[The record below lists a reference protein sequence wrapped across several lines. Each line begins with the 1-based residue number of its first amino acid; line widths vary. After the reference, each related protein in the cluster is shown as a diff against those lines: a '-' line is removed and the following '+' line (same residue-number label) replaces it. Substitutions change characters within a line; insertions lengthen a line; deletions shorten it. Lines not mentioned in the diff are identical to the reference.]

1 MRRTVGDVMTRTVVV
16 VSDTAPF
23 KEIVRLMREY
33 RVGALPVVRADGTLL
48 GVVTEGDLL
57 LKGDP
62 ELQDP
67 PRVFEPAERR
77 VERAK
82 ARGLT
87 AGQLMSSPAITVR
100 PDATVAEAARL
111 MRDRAI
117 KRLPVVGRSGH
128 LAGIVSLPDLLKL
141 FTRPDFEIEREV
153 SHGVLQGEMSLEPG
167 TVRVRVRDGV
177 VVLEG
182 QLERRTLLPT
192 LIERVRAVDGVVG
205 VESRLSYLRGRTED
219 TPVPVTWERLAMGV
233 R

>member
-1 MRRTVGDVMTRTVVV
+1 MTRTVVV
-16 VSDTAPF
+16 VSETAPF

-67 PRVFEPAERR
+67 PRAFEPAGRRAERD
-77 VERAK
+77 K

-87 AGQLMSSPAITVR
+87 AGQLMSSPAVTVR
-100 PDATVAEAARL
+100 PHATIAEAARL

-128 LAGIVSLPDLLKL
+128 LVGIVSQPDLLKL
-141 FTRPDFEIEREV
+141 FTRPDFEIERDVARGILE
-153 SHGVLQGEMSLEPG
+153 GEMSLEPG
-167 TVRVRVRDGV
+167 TVRARVRDGV

-192 LIERVRAVDGVVG
+192 LIERVRSVDGVVD
-205 VESRLSYLRGRTED
+205 VESRLSFRRGGTED
-219 TPVPVTWERLAMGV
+219 MPVPVTWERLATGV